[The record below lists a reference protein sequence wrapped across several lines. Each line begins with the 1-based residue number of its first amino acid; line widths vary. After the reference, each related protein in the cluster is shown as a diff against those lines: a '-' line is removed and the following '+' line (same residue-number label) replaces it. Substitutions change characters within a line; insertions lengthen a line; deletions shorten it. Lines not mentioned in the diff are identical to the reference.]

1 MKDVVSLD
9 VGSCAVVKPLEQ
21 MINFIKGIDK
31 RLKNLKPE
39 NFLQIMVEIATDEAV
54 LLSMHQGLQ
63 AICEQDHNEK
73 DKQFQYNLL

>member
-21 MINFIKGIDK
+21 MINFITGIDK

-39 NFLQIMVEIATDEAV
+39 NFLQIMVEIATD
-54 LLSMHQGLQ
+54 
-63 AICEQDHNEK
+63 
-73 DKQFQYNLL
+73 